1 MEVLR
6 VAKWGG
12 LRVGKGGGLMVGKRG
27 FKVEKGEVKDGKKGG

>member
-27 FKVEKGEVKDGKKGG
+27 FKVEKGEVMDGKKGG